1 MSVGIFFS
9 LMLARILFYIVN
21 LAFHNKDVL
30 FFFAMFE
37 STSCCRLRT
46 AGSHWQKV
54 NKYFLL
60 SSPHHFVLPVLPTHF
75 VEAVSNCELE
85 SIHLRRGRLNTIE
98 KQTCSLQSAKKET
111 NWRRFMYF
119 VPGLSNTSFAII
131 FFMEPQWKHRV
142 LFFGSVYSWSNR

>member
-1 MSVGIFFS
+1 MQFS
-9 LMLARILFYIVN
+9 LLSLIKLPPKGCFIFLR
-21 LAFHNKDVL
+21 DVREYVL
-30 FFFAMFE
+30 PPSLNSREPLTKSKQELNSM
-37 STSCCRLRT
+37 
-46 AGSHWQKV
+46 
-54 NKYFLL
+54 L
-60 SSPHHFVLPVLPTHF
+60 SSLHHFVLPVLPTHF
-75 VEAVSNCELE
+75 VEAVSSCELK

-142 LFFGSVYSWSNR
+142 LFFGSVYS